1 LEDSWAKLGDRA
13 TDEEQVGVWRM
24 VVGFANRFM
33 TLESLGAEK
42 GGATCVLPEG
52 LVKYVENQRQ
62 VDSQIVFL
70 KDAP

>member
-42 GGATCVLPEG
+42 GGATCVLPLG
-52 LVKYVENQRQ
+52 LVRHVENQRQ
-62 VDSQIVFL
+62 ADSHIDFL
-70 KDAP
+70 IKAP